1 MMTANLIIA
10 ALAASVQ
17 TASEV
22 PAAAPNDYSLEQN
35 WLCRP
40 DRRDSCSTP
49 SLDVTEVAP
58 DGTMTV
64 RDVARASAPE
74 ADCFYV
80 YPTLSYDPGGNSD
93 MIANDEE
100 RRVVEAQFVRFGTQC
115 RTFAPIYRQSTLS
128 WLRSNMTGKP
138 IPVDMELRY
147 TDVRDAWQRYMA
159 ADNKGRPFVLVGHSQ
174 GSGLLKRLIAEEIE
188 GKPAAK
194 QMLSAM
200 LAGTNISIAKGKD
213 VGGDFKT
220 TPVCRKA
227 GQIGCV
233 ISWTSFR
240 ETAPPKANSRYGRS
254 VDASLESVCANPAA
268 LSGGM
273 ATLGARFPA
282 GSSFGD
288 LVAGSTRW
296 TRDNKLVTTPTVAVP
311 GLYSAQ
317 CVTVNGANV
326 LSVRINADPA
336 DARIDD
342 VGGDVRFGP
351 VIAQDWGLHLVDVS
365 LVMQD
370 MVDLVPVQLAA
381 WGARKAK

>member
-1 MMTANLIIA
+1 MSTAHVIA
-10 ALAASVQ
+10 AVLAATTQS
-17 TASEV
+17 A
-22 PAAAPNDYSLEQN
+22 PAAPAAVPNDYALEQN

-40 DRRDSCSTP
+40 GRRDACSTP

-58 DGTMTV
+58 DGTRTV
-64 RDVARASAPE
+64 QTVTRATAAE

-100 RRVVEAQFVRFGTQC
+100 RRVVEAQFARFGTVC

-128 WLRSNMTGKP
+128 WLRSNMIGNP
-138 IPVDMELRY
+138 IPMDPELRY
-147 TDVRDAWQRYMA
+147 NDVRDAWRRYMA

-188 GKPAAK
+188 GKPAAT

-200 LAGTNISIAKGKD
+200 LAGTNVAVPKGKD
-213 VGGDFKT
+213 QGADLKQ

-227 GQIGCV
+227 GQTNCV
-233 ISWTSFR
+233 IAWTSFR
-240 ETAPPKANSRYGRS
+240 ETSPPPVNGRYGR
-254 VDASLESVCANPAA
+254 VPDPAQETICANPAA
-268 LSGGM
+268 LGGGM
-273 ATLGARFPA
+273 ATVNARFPSGA
-282 GSSFGD
+282 GIGD
-288 LVAGSTRW
+288 LVTDSPRW
-296 TRDNKLVTTPTVAVP
+296 TKDNAPVITPTVAVP
-311 GLYSAQ
+311 GLYAAQ

-336 DARIDD
+336 DPRIDD
-342 VGGDVRFGP
+342 VGGDVRFGAF
-351 VIAQDWGLHLVDVS
+351 VAQDWGLHLIDVS

-370 MVDLVPVQLAA
+370 IVDLVPVQLAA
-381 WGARKAK
+381 WKAHGR